1 MTSKWIWAAL
11 VGLIGVTVFVTN
23 VLATPATGFTATQQW
38 KGVFGDIDLLVVNKE
53 PKQPGHRVKIK
64 TQGVSDLYVTRNTI
78 QPGGQSG
85 WHTHPG
91 PSLIIVAAGE
101 ITAYDGD
108 DPTCAPKRYRTG
120 EGFIDP
126 GDGHVHVLRNETLD
140 PAETVAVQIIPK
152 DAVRRLDT
160 TPAPGNCSF

>member
-1 MTSKWIWAAL
+1 MKQRLVLAVL
-11 VGLIGVTVFVTN
+11 VGLVGVAVYVTG
-23 VLATPATGFTATQQW
+23 VLATPPSGFTAAQQW

-64 TQGVSDLYVTRNTI
+64 TQGVSDVYVTRNVI
-78 QPGGQSG
+78 DPGGQSG

-108 DPTCAPKRYRTG
+108 DPTCTPKRYKAG
-120 EGFIDP
+120 DGFIDP
-126 GDGHVHVLRNETLD
+126 GDGHVHLLRNETMA
-140 PAETVAVQIIPK
+140 PAETVAVQIIPQ
-152 DAVRRLDT
+152 AATRRLDT
-160 TPAPGNCSF
+160 TPAPGYCAF